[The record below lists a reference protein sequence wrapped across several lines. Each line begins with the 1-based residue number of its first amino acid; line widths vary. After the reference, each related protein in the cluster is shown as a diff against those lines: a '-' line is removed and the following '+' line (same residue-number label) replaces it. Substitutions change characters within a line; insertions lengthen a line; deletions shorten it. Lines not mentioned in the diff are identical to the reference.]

1 MLLVKVF
8 YIFESMWGGAG
19 TTDTVKISSSDV
31 LSKKLMK
38 IVRSY
43 DSRSRPCE
51 VFAMAAR
58 QRRPAHIV
66 ANNCDFAHAEQII

>member
-8 YIFESMWGGAG
+8 YIFESMWGGG
-19 TTDTVKISSSDV
+19 STGTVKISSSDV

-43 DSRSRPCE
+43 DSRPCE
-51 VFAMAAR
+51 VFAMAAG

-66 ANNCDFAHAEQII
+66 ATNCDFAHAEQII